1 MKQRYVCT
9 ERKKLPP
16 LGKMV
21 VKIDLELAAKL
32 SLFPLLIRI
41 WFLIWVMLIPL
52 TALLLNSKTGC
63 F

>member
-9 ERKKLPP
+9 VRKELAP

-21 VKIDLELAAKL
+21 VKIYLELAAKL
-32 SLFPLLIRI
+32 GLFPLLIRI

-52 TALLLNSKTGC
+52 TALLLNSKTVC